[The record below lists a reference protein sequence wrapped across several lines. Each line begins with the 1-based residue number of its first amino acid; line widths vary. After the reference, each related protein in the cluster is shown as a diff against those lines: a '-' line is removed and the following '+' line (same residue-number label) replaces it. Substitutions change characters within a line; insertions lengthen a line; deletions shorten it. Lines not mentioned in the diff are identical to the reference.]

1 MLMIAVLRSTIS
13 GHRYSEKEAFALVS
27 MDLGHGDG
35 RENYIK
41 IYSL

>member
-1 MLMIAVLRSTIS
+1 MLMIAMLRSTIS
-13 GHRYSEKEAFALVS
+13 GHRYSEKEAIALFS